1 VPNRPNKLNKLVNSF
16 MKGCL
21 NGWIWMCT
29 GGAHVQSRGG
39 DDVNTKRVG
48 KVRRLLFGTG
58 LMVSTLG
65 AGVVATVVTVPKAA
79 FADTT
84 GYVGGTPPPQTSSDG
99 SNAVEPVTSAKDGPG
114 DLPFTGADIEELA
127 AIGGGA
133 ILAGGLLVHR
143 RRRRSRT
150 LA

>member
-1 VPNRPNKLNKLVNSF
+1 VPNKPNKLVNSF
-16 MKGCL
+16 MKGCVD
-21 NGWIWMCT
+21 GWIWMCT

-39 DDVNTKRVG
+39 DDVKTKHVG

-84 GYVGGTPPPQTSSDG
+84 GYVGGVPPSQTSSGG
-99 SNAVEPVTSAKDGPG
+99 SNAVEPVTSASSDAPDG
-114 DLPFTGADIEELA
+114 LPFTGADIEQLA